1 MMAKKSK
8 NLIVR
13 LNLSK
18 NVGKTVKVFESL
30 FYPETFLDFIYRD
43 PASYVK
49 DCWGRYKQTPEGQ
62 QGSNSLNGS
71 MFEMIINTLL
81 IGEGIM
87 PFYLQGKVAFVP
99 NVEFD
104 VILYTPKAPVSLSL
118 KTSLRERYKQADL
131 EAIALKYVHRNAECY
146 LLTLSREEC
155 DNINGKILSGEAIG
169 LTKAILCT
177 SQTFNEFIEYLKE
190 KNFELAGNVDIISS
204 SQIVSPELIP
214 NE

>member
-1 MMAKKSK
+1 MAKKSK

-18 NVGKTVKVFESL
+18 SVGKTVKVFESL

-43 PASYVK
+43 HASYVN
-49 DCWGRYKQTPEGQ
+49 DFWGRYKHTPEGQ
-62 QGSNSLNGS
+62 LGSNSLNGS

-81 IGEGIM
+81 IREGIM

-169 LTKAILCT
+169 LTKAILC
-177 SQTFNEFIEYLKE
+177 SDHTFNEFIEYLKE